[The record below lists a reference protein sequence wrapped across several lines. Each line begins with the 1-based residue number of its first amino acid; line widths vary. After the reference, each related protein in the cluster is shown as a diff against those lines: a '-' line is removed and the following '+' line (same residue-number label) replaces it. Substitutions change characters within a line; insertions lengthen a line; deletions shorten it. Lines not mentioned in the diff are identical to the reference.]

1 MGSKTS
7 WKPLID
13 LMNEPHYEGEPSWRT
28 VQPWVN
34 AQSYALLHESSCT
47 ILSRG
52 NATEKLPFTFF
63 HTSISKYSD
72 PAYLAEKYIM
82 LYEKAKAAGTGAN
95 AVSDQ
100 NRATIS
106 YNFAMTTTA
115 MAICPRTSESAR
127 LADITSNGDQSSG
140 VVALNGTIL
149 AGTLM
154 VKMKSE
160 WDQLRQNP
168 EQLRD
173 LLRSVGVP
181 GHT

>member
-1 MGSKTS
+1 MGSETS

-13 LMNEPHYEGEPSWRT
+13 LMNEPHYEGEPSWSI
-28 VQPWVN
+28 VQTWVN
-34 AQSYALLHESSCT
+34 ADLFSSTRIILHNTKSWK
-47 ILSRG
+47 
-52 NATEKLPFTFF
+52 ATENLPFTVF
-63 HTSISKYSD
+63 HTSISKYPD
-72 PAYLAEKYIM
+72 LADLAEKYIM
-82 LYEKAKAAGTGAN
+82 LYEKAKAAGTGAIV
-95 AVSDQ
+95 VSDQ

-106 YNFAMTTTA
+106 YNLAMTTTA

-127 LADITSNGDQSSG
+127 LPDVTSDEDQSSG

-160 WDQLRQNP
+160 WDRLRQDP

-181 GHT
+181 GDT